1 MIILIIDVLFRKQ
14 HACYGYNYLS
24 SMGALANDPSTPSS
38 GPKIPDLDL
47 FREFLMDLGDMNLS
61 DSLIQLA
68 DRCMEK
74 NNREDK
80 VRCTCLLEVIPNA
93 CPNS

>member
-1 MIILIIDVLFRKQ
+1 MSNRHSLSIAHATTDRKQ

-24 SMGALANDPSTPSS
+24 SMGALANDPSAPSSAS

-47 FREFLMDLGDMNLS
+47 FRESLMDLGDMNLS

-68 DRCMEK
+68 DGCREK
-74 NNREDK
+74 NDRQDK
-80 VRCTCLLEVIPNA
+80 VCN
-93 CPNS
+93 